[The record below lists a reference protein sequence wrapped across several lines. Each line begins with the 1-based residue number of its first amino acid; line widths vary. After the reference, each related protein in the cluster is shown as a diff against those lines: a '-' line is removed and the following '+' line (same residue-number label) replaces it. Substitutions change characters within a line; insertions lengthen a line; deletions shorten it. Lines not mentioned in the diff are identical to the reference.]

1 MESVNCPIWEVLSS
15 KGKVKVLDTLMAV
28 EELNITEIVR
38 QTSLSHHS
46 VKRYL
51 TELCEMGL
59 VELKK
64 FGRIRIYRYK
74 LELPRARALHYAFER
89 WKLN

>member
-1 MESVNCPIWEVLSS
+1 MKSINCPIWEVLSS

-38 QTSLSHHS
+38 QTSLSHYS

-51 TELCEMGL
+51 TELCDTEL

-74 LELPRARALHYAFER
+74 IELPRARALQYAFER
-89 WKLN
+89 WKTN

>member
-1 MESVNCPIWEVLSS
+1 MEKNDCPIWEVLSC
-15 KGKVKVLDTLMAV
+15 KGKVKVLHTLMTV
-28 EELNITEIVR
+28 NELNITEIVR
-38 QTSLSHHS
+38 QTTLSHQS

-51 TELCEMGL
+51 TEFCDIGL

-74 LELPRARALHYAFER
+74 IELPRARALQYAFER
-89 WKLN
+89 WKIN